1 MSDTSRVPDAVS
13 SSLVDIAHWRAE
25 HQTDRLAYT
34 FLVDGETTESTL
46 TYGELDRKARQ
57 IAAILQQHQL
67 AGERALLLYPPGL
80 DYITAFFGCLYA
92 GVVAVPAYPPNP
104 ARLSR
109 SLTRLRALVDDA
121 APAVVLTT
129 ATHLPIDEVL
139 RAQVPDFPRMTWLA
153 TESDATDRADD
164 WRNPGATR
172 DTLAFLQY
180 TSGSTALPKGVML
193 SHGNLLH
200 NSTLIHHAF
209 GHTPESRGVIWLP
222 PYHDMGLI
230 GGVIQPLYAGFPV
243 TLMSPVDFLQRP
255 LRWLQAISRYRGT
268 TSGGPNFAYE
278 LCVNK
283 VTPEQIATLDLSSWD
298 LAFNGA
304 EPIRPETLDRF
315 ATAFAPCGFRHAAFY
330 PCYGLAEATLIVAG
344 GAKAAPPHVMSF
356 DRTELGSGHVI
367 ETTAEHSQPFVGS
380 GQSLLEQQIAIVDP
394 QSMTRCQPDQVGE
407 IWVAGLS
414 VAHGYWNRPETTE
427 QTFRA
432 RIAGTDEG
440 PFLRTG
446 DLGFIQG
453 GELFVTGRL
462 KDLIIVRGRNYY
474 PQDIELTV
482 ERSHPALRPGAG
494 AAFGIEVGGE
504 EQIVVV
510 HEIDRQHRRVEI
522 ESVVGAIRQAVAE
535 QHELRVYSIA
545 LIKHGSIPKTSSGK
559 IQRHACRNQF
569 LSGDLQLIGSS
580 TLEAASLE
588 QNDETLS
595 GEEILALVADE
606 RLARIEAYLQAQV
619 AQVLRSAERPRL
631 DAAIGGLGL
640 DSLMA
645 VDLQYR
651 LESSLGVL
659 VPMAQFFED
668 TTLSRLAAQ
677 ILSDITDAPGSLAT
691 LQESAQPGDKYAL
704 SPGQQAIWFLHQ
716 LAPESAAYNIG
727 SAARVQGDLHVAALR
742 RAFQAVVDRHPALRT
757 TFGLRDGNPVQ
768 SVQPSVSADFVV
780 EDASSWD
787 AAALDDRLTAEAH
800 RPFNL
805 EHGPL
810 LRVRIFK
817 RSEREH
823 ALLLVVHHIVSDLW
837 SLATIVH
844 EIGQLYPAELDGRSL
859 DLAPLSLR
867 YADYVAWQRDLLAGP
882 EGERLWSYWQQLRDV
897 STALDLPADHPR
909 PSVQTF
915 TGAAHTFQLGPEL
928 TRELKALTQAT
939 ETTPFMALLA
949 AFQVLLYRYSGQ
961 ESFLVGSPTS
971 GRSRARLAD
980 SVGYFVNPVALRAD
994 LAGRPT
1000 FSELLG
1006 RVRRTVQGALSH
1018 QDYPFPLLVERLQ
1031 PERDPSRSPLFQT
1044 MFVLQQGHIAGQEQ
1058 LAGFALGDSGA
1069 QLQIDGL
1076 QLTALEL
1083 EQQVAQFDIT
1093 LMMAELDDDLVGSLQ
1108 YNSDL
1113 FEPATMARL
1122 ADHFQQLL
1130 QAIVADPHQRVTA
1143 LPLLTIEE
1151 RQQLLSW
1158 NQSALAVPDVGSIP
1172 QAFEAQAARTPA
1184 ATALIVGTQRLT
1196 YHELNQ
1202 RANQLAHALRE
1213 RGIGPEVRVGVCLH
1227 RTADLVVAL
1236 LAVLK
1241 AGGAYVPLDPAYPQ
1255 ERLRFMLTD
1264 AQAPLLLTQSSLT
1277 ERVPTHDAAVLC
1289 LDTDWQSIASQPT
1302 HNPPWSNHALNLAY
1316 LIYTSGSTGR
1326 PKGVAITHHSAAVL
1340 LGWAQQAYTP
1350 EQLAGVL
1357 AATSVCFDLS
1367 VFELFVPLSAGGTV
1381 ILADT
1386 ALDLPTLPAAQH
1398 VTLLNTVPSA
1408 AAELL
1413 RLDGLPPSVQTV
1425 NLAGEPLPQALAH
1438 DLYAHGTVAQVIN
1451 LYGPSEDTT
1460 YSTWAVIPQPVT
1472 ETPTIGR
1479 PIAHTQAY
1487 VLDADMQ
1494 PVPLGVVGEL
1504 YLGGDGLARGYLH
1517 RPDLTAERFVP
1528 DAFGA
1533 AGARLYRTGDRVRY
1547 RADGQ
1552 LDFLGRLDHQV
1563 KVRGFRIE
1571 LGEIEQ
1577 ALRRHAAIA
1586 AAVAIVRAEVPGD
1599 PRIVAYVVA
1608 NTETTEQPNT
1618 GDTSD
1623 GARCSVLGASDLRR
1637 FLDATLP
1644 PYMVPSAFV

>member
-67 AGERALLLYPPGL
+67 VGERALLLYPPGL

-153 TESDATDRADD
+153 TESDATDRADE
-164 WRNPGATR
+164 WRDPGATR

-255 LRWLQAISRYRGT
+255 FRWLQAISRYRGT

-283 VTPEQIATLDLSSWD
+283 VTTEQIATLDLSSWD

-304 EPIRPETLDRF
+304 EPIRQETLERF
-315 ATAFAPCGFRHAAFY
+315 AATFAPCGFRAEAFY
-330 PCYGLAEATLIVAG
+330 PCYGLAEATLIVTG
-344 GAKAAPPHVMSF
+344 GAKNAQPHVMSF
-356 DRTELGSGHVI
+356 DRGELGAGHVI
-367 ETTAEHSQPFVGS
+367 ETTPEHESSQVFVGS
-380 GQSLLEQQIAIVDP
+380 GQALLEQQIAIVDP
-394 QSMTRCQPDQVGE
+394 QTMTHCRPDQVGE
-407 IWVAGLS
+407 IWVHGPS
-414 VAHGYWNRPETTE
+414 VAQGYWNRPETTE

-432 RIAGTDEG
+432 RIADTGEG

-446 DLGFIQG
+446 DLGFMQS

-494 AAFGIEVGGE
+494 AAFGVEVGGE

-522 ESVVGAIRQAVAE
+522 ESVVSAIRQAVAE

-559 IQRHACRNQF
+559 IQRHACRNLF

-588 QNDETLS
+588 QNDEALS
-595 GEEILALVADE
+595 GEELLAIAADE

-619 AQVLRSAERPRL
+619 AQVLRSAERPSL

-668 TTLSRLAAQ
+668 TTLSQLAAQ
-677 ILSDITDAPGSLAT
+677 ILGDFTDATDSLAT
-691 LQESAQPGDKYAL
+691 LQESAQPGDEYAL

-716 LAPESAAYNIG
+716 LAPESAAYNIA
-727 SAARVQGDLHVAALR
+727 SAARVQGDLDVEALR

-768 SVQPSVSADFVV
+768 SVQPSITADVAL

-787 AAALDDRLTAEAH
+787 AAALDERLTAEAH

-805 EHGPL
+805 EQGPL

-823 ALLLVVHHIVSDLW
+823 VLLLVVHHIVSDLW

-844 EIGQLYPAELDGRSL
+844 EIGQIYPAELDGRAL
-859 DLAPLSLR
+859 DLHPEGTRLSLR
-867 YADYVAWQRDLLAGP
+867 YADYVAWQRDLLAGS
-882 EGERLWSYWQQLRDV
+882 EGERLWSYWQQLREV
-897 STALDLPADHPR
+897 PTALDLPADHPR
-909 PSVQTF
+909 PPVQTF
-915 TGAAHTFQLGPEL
+915 TGAAHTFQLGQEL
-928 TRELKALTQAT
+928 TREIKALTQAT

-971 GRSRARLAD
+971 GRSRARLAE

-994 LAGRPT
+994 LAGQPT

-1076 QLTALEL
+1076 TLEALEL

-1093 LMMAELDDDLVGSLQ
+1093 LMMAELDNGLVGSLQ
-1108 YNSDL
+1108 YNTDL
-1113 FEPATMARL
+1113 FEPATITRL
-1122 ADHFQQLL
+1122 AGQFQQLL
-1130 QAIVADPHQRVTA
+1130 AAIVADPHQRVTA
-1143 LPLLTIEE
+1143 LPLLTVEE
-1151 RQQLLSW
+1151 RRQLLDW
-1158 NQSALAVPDVGSIP
+1158 NQTTLTVADVVSIP
-1172 QAFEAQAARTPA
+1172 QAFAAQAARTPE

-1196 YHELNQ
+1196 YQELHQ

-1227 RTADLVVAL
+1227 RSADLVVAL
-1236 LAVLK
+1236 LAVLT

-1255 ERLRFMLTD
+1255 ERLQFMLHD
-1264 AQAPLLLTQSSLT
+1264 AQAPLLLTQSALR
-1277 ERVPTHDAAVLC
+1277 ERVPADDAAVLC
-1289 LDTDWQSIASQPT
+1289 LDTDWPSIASQPT
-1302 HNPPWSNHALNLAY
+1302 HTPPCTSHALNLAY
-1316 LIYTSGSTGR
+1316 VIYTSGSTGR

-1340 LGWAQQAYTP
+1340 RAWAQQAYTP
-1350 EQLAGVL
+1350 AQLAGVL
-1357 AATSVCFDLS
+1357 AATS
-1367 VFELFVPLSAGGTV
+1367 
-1381 ILADT
+1381 
-1386 ALDLPTLPAAQH
+1386 
-1398 VTLLNTVPSA
+1398 
-1408 AAELL
+1408 
-1413 RLDGLPPSVQTV
+1413 
-1425 NLAGEPLPQALAH
+1425 
-1438 DLYAHGTVAQVIN
+1438 
-1451 LYGPSEDTT
+1451 
-1460 YSTWAVIPQPVT
+1460 
-1472 ETPTIGR
+1472 
-1479 PIAHTQAY
+1479 
-1487 VLDADMQ
+1487 
-1494 PVPLGVVGEL
+1494 
-1504 YLGGDGLARGYLH
+1504 
-1517 RPDLTAERFVP
+1517 
-1528 DAFGA
+1528 
-1533 AGARLYRTGDRVRY
+1533 
-1547 RADGQ
+1547 
-1552 LDFLGRLDHQV
+1552 
-1563 KVRGFRIE
+1563 
-1571 LGEIEQ
+1571 
-1577 ALRRHAAIA
+1577 
-1586 AAVAIVRAEVPGD
+1586 
-1599 PRIVAYVVA
+1599 
-1608 NTETTEQPNT
+1608 
-1618 GDTSD
+1618 
-1623 GARCSVLGASDLRR
+1623 
-1637 FLDATLP
+1637 
-1644 PYMVPSAFV
+1644 